1 MTGTKYLW
9 LYTERNLP
17 AKHKGPF
24 RALKALN
31 LKTARAWAIK
41 ESLAVMW
48 NYHRLGWATRFYTQW
63 FFWAT
68 HSRLEP
74 VIDVAYMIKRHL
86 YGVLNYFSAA
96 RITNA
101 AAEGL
106 NSKIQT
112 IENGLRLP
120 ESRAL
125 QDGHLLPLRRVR
137 ALPRYPLESR
147 MTHIFRDLVHVRL
160 GHVLAGMTSCS
171 QAGIR
176 SHWNPKACP
185 IRAPRKGE

>member
-1 MTGTKYLW
+1 MKHMGEAVDTVRKREHRELRAEGIETLTGSKYLW
-9 LYTERNLP
+9 LYAESNLP
-17 AKHKGPF
+17 DKHKGRF

-31 LKTARAWAIK
+31 LRTARAWAIK
-41 ESLAVMW
+41 ESLSALW
-48 NYHRLGWATRFYTQW
+48 RYRRPGWALKFYTQW

-68 HSRLEP
+68 HSRLQP

-112 IENGLRLP
+112 IKKMAYGFRNQEHFKTAIFFHCGGLQL
-120 ESRAL
+120 
-125 QDGHLLPLRRVR
+125 
-137 ALPRYPLESR
+137 YPA
-147 MTHIFRDLVHVRL
+147 TH
-160 GHVLAGMTSCS
+160 
-171 QAGIR
+171 
-176 SHWNPKACP
+176 
-185 IRAPRKGE
+185 